1 MSIEETKAKLMTLKD
16 VLTRIESINNAL
28 NELPRILITTLIIIA
43 AAFGAFI
50 AFIIIYIL
58 TTHVITTLPSVMGLL
73 VIIALLL
80 AVPYYVY
87 TRIDKAM
94 RGVNKYEHWDEK
106 LQSISGILEVLS
118 TLDFDDIEHKI
129 NRAKA
134 SYVFIIVIKLLALSI
149 MLFLII
155 AAAISA
161 LIMFLGYT
169 NWTWYTMA
177 TAIIIDIATTLA
189 LEWDSI
195 SNDVRRLRSLNGLII
210 ELRWLYHELQG
221 IQA

>member
-1 MSIEETKAKLMTLKD
+1 MSIEETKTKLMMLKD

-28 NELPRILITTLIIIA
+28 DELPRIFIATLAIIA
-43 AAFGAFI
+43 VAFGVFI
-50 AFIIIYIL
+50 VLVIIYIL
-58 TTHVITTLPSVMGLL
+58 TTHVITALPSVTGLL

-94 RGVNKYEHWDEK
+94 RSVNKYEYWDEK
-106 LQSISGILEVLS
+106 LQSVSGILEVLS
-118 TLDFDDIEHKI
+118 TLDFDNIEYKI
-129 NRAKA
+129 NRVKV
-134 SYVFIIVIKLLALSI
+134 SYIFIIVIKLLALSI

-155 AAAISA
+155 ATAISA

-177 TAIIIDIATTLA
+177 MAIIIDAVITLA
-189 LEWDSI
+189 LEWDGI
-195 SNDVRRLRSLNGLII
+195 VNDVRRLRSLNGLII

>member
-1 MSIEETKAKLMTLKD
+1 MSIEETKTKLMMLKD

-28 NELPRILITTLIIIA
+28 DELPRIFIATLAIIA
-43 AAFGAFI
+43 VAFGVFTVLV
-50 AFIIIYIL
+50 IIYIL
-58 TTHVITTLPSVMGLL
+58 TTHVITTLPSVTGLL

-94 RGVNKYEHWDEK
+94 RSVNKYEYWDEK
-106 LQSISGILEVLS
+106 LQSVSGILEVLS
-118 TLDFDDIEHKI
+118 TLDFDNIEYKI
-129 NRAKA
+129 NRVKV
-134 SYVFIIVIKLLALSI
+134 SYIFIIVIKLLALSI

-177 TAIIIDIATTLA
+177 MAIIIDAAITLA
-189 LEWDSI
+189 LEWEGI
-195 SNDVRRLRSLNGLII
+195 VNDVRRLRSLNGLII

>member
-1 MSIEETKAKLMTLKD
+1 MSVEEARTKLLILKD

-28 NELPRILITTLIIIA
+28 DELPRIFIATLIIIA
-43 AAFGAFI
+43 AVFGVFI
-50 AFIIIYIL
+50 ALVIIYIL

-73 VIIALLL
+73 IIIALLL

-94 RGVNKYEHWDEK
+94 RSAGKYEHWNEK

-118 TLDFDDIEHKI
+118 TLDFDNIEYKI
-129 NRAKA
+129 NRIKI
-134 SYVFIIVIKLLALSI
+134 SYIFIIIIKLLALPI
-149 MLFLII
+149 MLFLIT

-177 TAIIIDIATTLA
+177 MTIIIDIVITLA
-189 LEWDSI
+189 LEWGSI
-195 SNDVRRLRSLNGLII
+195 VNNIKRLRSLNGLII
-210 ELRWLYHELQG
+210 ELRWLYHELQR
-221 IQA
+221 IQV